1 LQQAPK
7 GAADLGSNTNRR
19 AIYPMIT
26 LHDHEGRAPA
36 IRLADGRAVP
46 ADNITGP
53 VSVEPWLATEAAIEN
68 LAACLRREG
77 LDGDRVAQ
85 STSAVIR
92 HLRSLADTRSGPHG
106 YATLTVTEDDG
117 A

>member
-1 LQQAPK
+1 MRTLS
-7 GAADLGSNTNRR
+7 DHLGT
-19 AIYPMIT
+19 
-26 LHDHEGRAPA
+26 APA
-36 IRLADGRAVP
+36 LRLADGRTVP

-53 VSVEPWLATEAAIEN
+53 VSVEPWLATEAAIEH
-68 LAACLRREG
+68 LAACLRAEG
-77 LDGDRVAQ
+77 LDGDRVAA

-106 YATLTVTEDDG
+106 YATLTVSEDDG